1 MAFNRLLGQTTSSG
15 RNPASDNP
23 NLTQLELRRQIPFH
37 PPLNDRSRSEF
48 TMELN
53 APSWGT
59 PTHPVIGGTANQ
71 APESAVHH
79 TEQSPQQSGPGTDP
93 SMADFNRR
101 LSRLEE
107 RDRDRESAL
116 TDVYGSVTGLSSR
129 LHLAEGQHAEHEQ
142 NNQRRHDQV
151 VGLLNDNRN
160 GWADVTNRMDQF
172 QSQRE
177 AEAWTAQQRHEQ
189 LRGMLDDH
197 GNALMD
203 ANTRMDQV
211 LGVLENQGNALAGAN
226 TRIDKVE
233 RKRKEG
239 RKRQKQREQKRRQRQ
254 ADEQNQRRV
263 GEMFGLI
270 SQGMQMAAQNM
281 GWRSSAHTSH
291 GPHAQ
296 GHSIGAVHPP
306 FVPAVNNLRGSK
318 GRGRKRC
325 TVCSERVRGEY
336 IYRGPSRL
344 HLSSLEVTKINNRES
359 KGYVRWIPVC

>member
-1 MAFNRLLGQTTSSG
+1 
-15 RNPASDNP
+15 
-23 NLTQLELRRQIPFH
+23 
-37 PPLNDRSRSEF
+37 
-48 TMELN
+48 
-53 APSWGT
+53 
-59 PTHPVIGGTANQ
+59 
-71 APESAVHH
+71 
-79 TEQSPQQSGPGTDP
+79 
-93 SMADFNRR
+93 MADFNRR

-177 AEAWTAQQRHEQ
+177 AKAWTAQQRHEQ

-203 ANTRMDQV
+203 ANTRMNQV

-226 TRIDKVE
+226 TRMDKVE

-318 GRGRKRC
+318 GRGRKRP
-325 TVCSERVRGEY
+325 TARSFITAAQALSVGSN
-336 IYRGPSRL
+336 PAFSRAPGNAF
-344 HLSSLEVTKINNRES
+344 SVPARQ
-359 KGYVRWIPVC
+359 